1 LLLLLPTLTATQ
13 EIAVGTKKFTE
24 SYVLGNAARILMEQ
38 EGYDVDLREG
48 MGGTQILWDAL
59 RTGEIDVYPEYT
71 GTIVETILKGDS
83 DMTMDDIRE
92 EMADVGIGVS
102 EPLGFNNTYALIMQ
116 PEQAERLGVEA
127 ISDLADHTDL
137 RVGVNAEFLNRADG
151 FRAMMR
157 HYGFQMDN
165 VRVVDHSIAYS
176 ALRSDQLDLKEAYS
190 TDAEVAEYDLMV
202 LEDDRNFFPEYEAV
216 WLYRLDDV
224 PEGAVEQ
231 LRTMEGMVPD
241 AFMSQINL
249 LARENDSYSTAAAE
263 MVSVVEQT
271 RARIEAGE
279 EVDPQEDMISA
290 VTVEDDMMAR
300 IWKRVGE
307 HLVLVGV
314 SMGLAIIVSVP
325 LGIVAARPGLLG
337 NSILG
342 LTGILQTVPSLAL
355 LAVLVPY
362 LGIGVQPAIVALF
375 VYSLLPIVRNTAAGL
390 QNITPSVRESA
401 AALGLEP
408 GAQLTKVYLPIASRT
423 ILAGIKTSL
432 VINIG
437 TATLAALVGAGGLG
451 QPILSGID
459 LMEVN
464 RVLEGL
470 IPASLLAL
478 VGTYLFELLDRVIIP
493 RGLRLEQRS

>member
-1 LLLLLPTLTATQ
+1 
-13 EIAVGTKKFTE
+13 
-24 SYVLGNAARILMEQ
+24 
-38 EGYDVDLREG
+38 
-48 MGGTQILWDAL
+48 
-59 RTGEIDVYPEYT
+59 
-71 GTIVETILKGDS
+71 
-83 DMTMDDIRE
+83 
-92 EMADVGIGVS
+92 
-102 EPLGFNNTYALIMQ
+102 
-116 PEQAERLGVEA
+116 
-127 ISDLADHTDL
+127 
-137 RVGVNAEFLNRADG
+137 
-151 FRAMMR
+151 
-157 HYGFQMDN
+157 
-165 VRVVDHSIAYS
+165 
-176 ALRSDQLDLKEAYS
+176 
-190 TDAEVAEYDLMV
+190 
-202 LEDDRNFFPEYEAV
+202 
-216 WLYRLDDV
+216 
-224 PEGAVEQ
+224 
-231 LRTMEGMVPD
+231 
-241 AFMSQINL
+241 
-249 LARENDSYSTAAAE
+249 
-263 MVSVVEQT
+263 
-271 RARIEAGE
+271 
-279 EVDPQEDMISA
+279 
-290 VTVEDDMMAR
+290 MMAR